1 MPRTTCGKDGWEML
15 PYKIQVIKPECE
27 IRVWLACPNC
37 KNVVVDTY
45 TYPVGGF
52 GGFKDIEVQIVED

>member
-15 PYKIQVIKPECE
+15 PTKVDVIKGECD
-27 IRVWLACPNC
+27 IRVWLTCPKCENTIV
-37 KNVVVDTY
+37 NTY

-52 GGFKDIEVQIVED
+52 GKYKDLEVTIIED